1 MQNNSIIVELKKPE
15 RPFTKVYSDFLYN
28 RGILSCEE
36 KLIFI
41 MLRSFLNYAHDE
53 GGTVYPTM
61 ETLAGCAG
69 MSKKRAK
76 RTIDKLI
83 EKGLVKR
90 QRFGRTAPNT
100 YTLSDLP
107 EIWNTGNAEEMKQE
121 AEKTDLQ
128 RHIEELEKA
137 GYQVVRPEGQ
147 EAEKTDLQR
156 HIEALEA
163 AGYTVV
169 EKEKGLPS
177 SGVEKSPNNNDTY
190 KPSICLSDS
199 NTDSENVQYQNKC
212 SCTSKGSIE
221 EVYTLENLKA
231 YFEYRTIQADEETK
245 AAIFNIIHNVL
256 NTSREKVKVCG
267 ELRPAAV
274 VKSRIMKLSG
284 QDIQYVI
291 EKYIEYGRTGRKI
304 KNPEAFILTQL
315 FKAKEQ
321 AELETQ
327 NDLNV
332 DGY

>member
-1 MQNNSIIVELKKPE
+1 MQNENIIVEFQKPE
-15 RPFTKVYSDFLYN
+15 RKFTKTYEDFLEN
-28 RGILSCEE
+28 TILSCEE
-36 KLIFI
+36 RMVFI
-41 MLRSFLNYAHDE
+41 VLRSFVDYAHDE
-53 GGTVYPTM
+53 AGTVYPTV
-61 ETLAGCAG
+61 ETICRRSGL
-69 MSKKRAK
+69 SRPRAI
-76 RTIDKLI
+76 RTINKLVS
-83 EKGLVKR
+83 KGIVQKTRRGLTKSNV
-90 QRFGRTAPNT
+90 
-100 YTLSDLP
+100 YTLVDRP
-107 EIWNTGNAEEMKQE
+107 DIWKAESAEDMRQE
-121 AEKTDLQ
+121 AEKPDIQ
-128 RHIEELEKA
+128 R
-137 GYQVVRPEGQ
+137 Y
-147 EAEKTDLQR
+147 
-156 HIEALEA
+156 IEALEA
-163 AGYTVV
+163 AGYTVI
-169 EKEKGLPS
+169 EKEKELSPMPL
-177 SGVEKSPNNNDTY
+177 EESPNNNDTY

-199 NTDSENVQYQNKC
+199 NTDSENLQYQNEC
-212 SCTSKGSIE
+212 SYTSKGSIE

-304 KNPEAFILTQL
+304 NNPEAFILTQL

-327 NDLNV
+327 NELNV

>member
-1 MQNNSIIVELKKPE
+1 MKNDRLIVELRKPE
-15 RPFTKVYSDFLYN
+15 RKFTKVYDDFLFN
-28 RGILSCEE
+28 RVLSCEE
-36 KLIFI
+36 KLVFI
-41 MLRSFLNYAHDE
+41 VLRSFVDYAHDE
-53 GGTVYPTM
+53 AGLVFPAM
-61 ETLAGCAG
+61 ETICIGTGLSRPRATRAINSLIKKGVVQ
-69 MSKKRAK
+69 KKR
-76 RTIDKLI
+76 R
-83 EKGLVKR
+83 GLSKSNVY
-90 QRFGRTAPNT
+90 AIAD
-100 YTLSDLP
+100 SAD
-107 EIWNTGNAEEMKQE
+107 IWKAASVEEMNQE
-121 AEKTDLQ
+121 AAKTDIQ
-128 RHIEELEKA
+128 R
-137 GYQVVRPEGQ
+137 Y
-147 EAEKTDLQR
+147 
-156 HIEALEA
+156 IEALEA
-163 AGYTVV
+163 AGYQVIK
-169 EKEKGLPS
+169 KEKGLPS
-177 SGVEKSPNNNDTY
+177 SGVEKSPNSDIYN
-190 KPSICLSDS
+190 PSICLSDS

-212 SCTSKGSIE
+212 SRTSKGSIE

-231 YFEYRTIQADEETK
+231 YFEYRSIQADEDTK

-304 KNPEAFILTQL
+304 NNPEAFIITQL

>member
-107 EIWNTGNAEEMKQE
+107 EIWNTGSAEEMKQE

-199 NTDSENVQYQNKC
+199 NTDSANVQYQNEC
-212 SCTSKGSIE
+212 SRTSKGSTE

-231 YFEYRTIQADEETK
+231 YFEYRCIQADEQTK
-245 AAIFNIIHNVL
+245 AAIFNILHNVL
-256 NTSREKVKVCG
+256 NTGKPTIRVAG
-267 ELRPAAV
+267 EPRPAAI
-274 VKSRIMKLSG
+274 VKSRIMQLSAEN
-284 QDIQYVI
+284 IQHVINKYV
-291 EKYIEYGRTGRKI
+291 EYGRAGNKI
-304 KNPEAFILTQL
+304 KNPEAFIITLL
-315 FKAKEQ
+315 YKAKEQ
-321 AELETQ
+321 MELETE
-327 NDLNV
+327 NDLNTE
-332 DGY
+332 GY

>member
-1 MQNNSIIVELKKPE
+1 MQNDNIIVNFRKPE
-15 RPFTKVYSDFLYN
+15 RTFTKTYTDFLDN
-28 RGILSCEE
+28 EILSCEE
-36 KLIFI
+36 RMIFI
-41 MLRSFLNYAHDE
+41 VLRSFVDYAHDE
-53 GGTVYPTM
+53 AGTVYPTM
-61 ETLAGCAG
+61 ETICRRAG
-69 MSKKRAK
+69 MSRPRATRTINKLVSKGIVQKKR
-76 RTIDKLI
+76 R
-83 EKGLVKR
+83 GLTKSNV
-90 QRFGRTAPNT
+90 
-100 YTLSDLP
+100 YTLIDSAD
-107 EIWNTGNAEEMKQE
+107 IWKAESAEDMRQE
-121 AEKTDLQ
+121 AEKS
-128 RHIEELEKA
+128 E
-137 GYQVVRPEGQ
+137 
-147 EAEKTDLQR
+147 LQR

-163 AGYTVV
+163 AGYTVI
-169 EKEKGLPS
+169 EKEKELSPMPL
-177 SGVEKSPNNNDTY
+177 EESPNNNDTFNH
-190 KPSICLSDS
+190 SICQSDS

-212 SCTSKGSIE
+212 SSTSKGSIE

>member
-1 MQNNSIIVELKKPE
+1 MQNENMIVQFRKPE
-15 RPFTKVYSDFLYN
+15 RTFTKAYNDFLDN
-28 RGILSCEE
+28 EVLSCEE
-36 KLIFI
+36 KMIFI
-41 MLRSFLNYAHDE
+41 ALRSFANYAHDE
-53 GGTVYPTM
+53 ADAVFPKL
-61 ETLAGCAG
+61 ETLCRRAS
-69 MSKKRAK
+69 MSKPRAI
-76 RTIDKLI
+76 RSINKLVS
-83 EKGLVKR
+83 KGIVQKTRRGLTKS
-90 QRFGRTAPNT
+90 NM
-100 YTLSDLP
+100 YTLIDSAD
-107 EIWNTGNAEEMKQE
+107 IWKYDSAEDMRQE
-121 AEKTDLQ
+121 AEKSDIQ
-128 RHIEELEKA
+128 K
-137 GYQVVRPEGQ
+137 
-147 EAEKTDLQR
+147 
-156 HIEALEA
+156 HIEALEAAGYTVTKIEKELPPSEVIEAIETLEA

-169 EKEKGLPS
+169 EKEKGLSPT
-177 SGVEKSPNNNDTY
+177 GIEKSPNNNDTY

-199 NTDSENVQYQNKC
+199 NTDSENVQYQNEC
-212 SCTSKGSIE
+212 SHTSKGSIE

-231 YFEYRTIQADEETK
+231 YFEYRSIQADEATK

-291 EKYIEYGRTGRKI
+291 EKYIEYGRTGKKI
-304 KNPEAFILTQL
+304 NNPEAFILTQL

>member
-1 MQNNSIIVELKKPE
+1 MQNSSIIVELKKPE

-107 EIWNTGNAEEMKQE
+107 EIWNTGSAEEMK
-121 AEKTDLQ
+121 
-128 RHIEELEKA
+128 
-137 GYQVVRPEGQ
+137 Q

-163 AGYTVV
+163 AGYTVI

-177 SGVEKSPNNNDTY
+177 SGVEKSPNNNDIY
-190 KPSICLSDS
+190 NPSICLSDS
-199 NTDSENVQYQNKC
+199 NTDSANVQYQNEC
-212 SCTSKGSIE
+212 SHTSKGSIE

-231 YFEYRTIQADEETK
+231 YFEYRSIQADEQTK
-245 AAIFNIIHNVL
+245 AAIFNILHNVL
-256 NTSREKVKVCG
+256 NTGKPTIRVAG
-267 ELRPAAV
+267 EPRPAAI
-274 VKSRIMKLSG
+274 VKSRIMQLSAEN
-284 QDIQYVI
+284 IQHVINKYV
-291 EKYIEYGRTGRKI
+291 EYGRAGNKI
-304 KNPEAFILTQL
+304 KNPEAFIITLL
-315 FKAKEQ
+315 YKAKEQ
-321 AELETQ
+321 MELETE
-327 NDLNV
+327 NDLNTE
-332 DGY
+332 GY

>member
-1 MQNNSIIVELKKPE
+1 MQNENIIVEFQKPE
-15 RPFTKVYSDFLYN
+15 RTFTKVYTDFLDN
-28 RGILSCEE
+28 EILSCEE
-36 KLIFI
+36 RMVFI
-41 MLRSFLNYAHDE
+41 VLRSFVDYAHDE
-53 GGTVYPTM
+53 AGTVYPTV
-61 ETLAGCAG
+61 ETICRRSGL
-69 MSKKRAK
+69 SRPRAI
-76 RTIDKLI
+76 RTINKLVS
-83 EKGLVKR
+83 KGIVQKTRRGLTKSNV
-90 QRFGRTAPNT
+90 
-100 YTLSDLP
+100 YTLVDRP
-107 EIWNTGNAEEMKQE
+107 DIWKAESAEDMRQE
-121 AEKTDLQ
+121 AEKS
-128 RHIEELEKA
+128 E
-137 GYQVVRPEGQ
+137 
-147 EAEKTDLQR
+147 LQR

-163 AGYTVV
+163 AGYTVI
-169 EKEKGLPS
+169 EKEKELSPTGI
-177 SGVEKSPNNNDTY
+177 EESPNNSDTY

-231 YFEYRTIQADEETK
+231 YFEYRSIQADEDTK

-327 NDLNV
+327 NELNV

>member
-1 MQNNSIIVELKKPE
+1 MKNDNFIVKLQKPE
-15 RPFTKVYSDFLYN
+15 RKFSKTYEDFLEN
-28 RGILSCEE
+28 TILSCEE
-36 KLIFI
+36 RMVFI
-41 MLRSFLNYAHDE
+41 VLRSFVDFSHDE
-53 GGTVYPTM
+53 AGTVYPSMT
-61 ETLAGCAG
+61 TICRRSG
-69 MSKKRAK
+69 MAEKRAK
-76 RTIDKLI
+76 KTIDKLI
-83 EKGLVKR
+83 EKGLVTR
-90 QRFGRTAPNT
+90 QRRGRTLSNV
-100 YTLSDLP
+100 YTLADRP

-199 NTDSENVQYQNKC
+199 NTDSANVQYQNEC
-212 SCTSKGSIE
+212 SHTSKGSIE

-291 EKYIEYGRTGRKI
+291 EKYIEYGRTGKKI
-304 KNPEAFILTQL
+304 NNPEAFILTQL

>member
-1 MQNNSIIVELKKPE
+1 MQNENIIVEFQKPE
-15 RPFTKVYSDFLYN
+15 RTFTKVYTDFLYN
-28 RGILSCEE
+28 EILSCEE
-36 KLIFI
+36 RMVFI
-41 MLRSFLNYAHDE
+41 VLRSFVDYAHDE
-53 GGTVYPTM
+53 TGTVYPTV
-61 ETLAGCAG
+61 ETICRCSGL
-69 MSKKRAK
+69 SRPRAI
-76 RTIDKLI
+76 RTINKLVS
-83 EKGLVKR
+83 KGIVQKTRRGLTKSNV
-90 QRFGRTAPNT
+90 
-100 YTLSDLP
+100 YTLVDRP
-107 EIWNTGNAEEMKQE
+107 DIWKAESAEDMRQE
-121 AEKTDLQ
+121 AEKSDLQ
-128 RHIEELEKA
+128 K
-137 GYQVVRPEGQ
+137 
-147 EAEKTDLQR
+147 

-163 AGYTVV
+163 AGYTVI
-169 EKEKGLPS
+169 EKEKGLS
-177 SGVEKSPNNNDTY
+177 SMPVEKSPNSDIYN
-190 KPSICLSDS
+190 PSICLSDS
-199 NTDSENVQYQNKC
+199 NTDSENVQYQNKR

-231 YFEYRTIQADEETK
+231 YFEYKSIQADEETK

-304 KNPEAFILTQL
+304 NNPEAFILTQL

-327 NDLNV
+327 NELNV

>member
-1 MQNNSIIVELKKPE
+1 MQNDNIIVNFRKPE
-15 RPFTKVYSDFLYN
+15 RTFTKTYTDFLDN
-28 RGILSCEE
+28 EILSCEE
-36 KLIFI
+36 RMIFI
-41 MLRSFLNYAHDE
+41 VLRSFVDYAHDE
-53 GGTVYPTM
+53 AGTVYPTM
-61 ETLAGCAG
+61 ETICRRAG
-69 MSKKRAK
+69 MSRPRATRTINKLVSKGIVQKKR
-76 RTIDKLI
+76 R
-83 EKGLVKR
+83 GLTKSNV
-90 QRFGRTAPNT
+90 
-100 YTLSDLP
+100 YTLIDSAD
-107 EIWNTGNAEEMKQE
+107 IWKAESAEDMRQE
-121 AEKTDLQ
+121 AEKS
-128 RHIEELEKA
+128 
-137 GYQVVRPEGQ
+137 
-147 EAEKTDLQR
+147 DLQR

-163 AGYTVV
+163 AGYTVTKK
-169 EKEKGLPS
+169 EKELSPMP
-177 SGVEKSPNNNDTY
+177 VEESPNNSKSLNH
-190 KPSICLSDS
+190 SICQSDS

-231 YFEYRTIQADEETK
+231 YFEYRSIQADEATK
-245 AAIFNIIHNVL
+245 AAIFNIVHNVL

-291 EKYIEYGRTGRKI
+291 EKYIEYGRTGKKI
-304 KNPEAFILTQL
+304 NNPEAFILTQL

>member
-1 MQNNSIIVELKKPE
+1 MQNDNIIVNFRKPE
-15 RPFTKVYSDFLYN
+15 RTFTKTYTDFLDN
-28 RGILSCEE
+28 EILSCEE
-36 KLIFI
+36 RMIFI
-41 MLRSFLNYAHDE
+41 VLRSFVDYAHDE
-53 GGTVYPTM
+53 AGTVYPTM
-61 ETLAGCAG
+61 ETICRRAG
-69 MSKKRAK
+69 MSRPRATRTINKLVSKGVVQKKR
-76 RTIDKLI
+76 R
-83 EKGLVKR
+83 GLTKSNV
-90 QRFGRTAPNT
+90 
-100 YTLSDLP
+100 YTLIDSAD
-107 EIWNTGNAEEMKQE
+107 IWKAESAEDMRQE
-121 AEKTDLQ
+121 AEKS
-128 RHIEELEKA
+128 E
-137 GYQVVRPEGQ
+137 
-147 EAEKTDLQR
+147 LQR

-163 AGYTVV
+163 AGYTVI
-169 EKEKGLPS
+169 EKEKGLSPT
-177 SGVEKSPNNNDTY
+177 GIEKSPNSDIYN
-190 KPSICLSDS
+190 PSICLSDS

-212 SCTSKGSIE
+212 SHTSKGSIE

-291 EKYIEYGRTGRKI
+291 EKYIEYGRTGKKI
-304 KNPEAFILTQL
+304 NNPEAFILTQL

-327 NDLNV
+327 NELNV

>member
-1 MQNNSIIVELKKPE
+1 MQNENIIVEFQKPE
-15 RPFTKVYSDFLYN
+15 RTFTKVYTDFLYN
-28 RGILSCEE
+28 EILSCEE
-36 KLIFI
+36 RMVFI
-41 MLRSFLNYAHDE
+41 VLRSFVDYAHDE
-53 GGTVYPTM
+53 AGTVYPTV
-61 ETLAGCAG
+61 ETICRCSGL
-69 MSKKRAK
+69 SRPRAI
-76 RTIDKLI
+76 RTINKLVS
-83 EKGLVKR
+83 KGIVQKTRRGLTKSNV
-90 QRFGRTAPNT
+90 
-100 YTLSDLP
+100 YTLVDRP
-107 EIWNTGNAEEMKQE
+107 DIWKAESAGDMRQE
-121 AEKTDLQ
+121 AEKSEIQ
-128 RHIEELEKA
+128 R
-137 GYQVVRPEGQ
+137 Y
-147 EAEKTDLQR
+147 
-156 HIEALEA
+156 IEALEA
-163 AGYTVV
+163 AGYTVI
-169 EKEKGLPS
+169 EKEKELSPMPL
-177 SGVEKSPNNNDTY
+177 EESPNNNDTY

-231 YFEYRTIQADEETK
+231 YFEYKSIQADEETK

-304 KNPEAFILTQL
+304 NNPEAFIITQL

>member
-1 MQNNSIIVELKKPE
+1 MNSDGVIVKFQKPE
-15 RPFTKVYSDFLYN
+15 RKFSKTYEDFLEN
-28 RGILSCEE
+28 TILSCEE
-36 KLIFI
+36 RMVFI
-41 MLRSFLNYAHDE
+41 VLRSFVDFSHDE
-53 GGTVYPTM
+53 AGTVYPTM
-61 ETLAGCAG
+61 ETICRRAG
-69 MSKKRAK
+69 MSRPRATRTINKLVSKGIVQKKR
-76 RTIDKLI
+76 R
-83 EKGLVKR
+83 GLTKS
-90 QRFGRTAPNT
+90 NI
-100 YTLSDLP
+100 YTLIDSPD
-107 EIWNTGNAEEMKQE
+107 IWKAESAEDMRQE
-121 AEKTDLQ
+121 AEKSELQ
-128 RHIEELEKA
+128 R
-137 GYQVVRPEGQ
+137 Y
-147 EAEKTDLQR
+147 
-156 HIEALEA
+156 IEALEA
-163 AGYTVV
+163 AGYTVI
-169 EKEKGLPS
+169 EKEKGLS
-177 SGVEKSPNNNDTY
+177 SMPVEKSPNSDIYN
-190 KPSICLSDS
+190 PSICQSDS

-231 YFEYRTIQADEETK
+231 YFEYKSIQADEATK

-291 EKYIEYGRTGRKI
+291 EKYIEYGRTGKKI
-304 KNPEAFILTQL
+304 NNPEAFILTQL